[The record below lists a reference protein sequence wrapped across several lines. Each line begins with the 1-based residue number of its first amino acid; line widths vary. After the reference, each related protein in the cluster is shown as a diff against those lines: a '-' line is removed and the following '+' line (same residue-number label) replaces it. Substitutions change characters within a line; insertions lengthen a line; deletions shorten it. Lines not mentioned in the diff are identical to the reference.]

1 MFRKFNRI
9 LGTTILAAA
18 ATAALPTAAKADHRD
33 FRRDEWRHDRDW
45 HHDDHGHFDIR
56 IGDGELCPPPVYQE
70 QVWVAPVYRTV
81 TQQVWVPASY
91 ATVVD
96 HVWVDPVVQRTTEHT
111 WVPDR
116 YELRDVTR
124 WENGQRVTTKENVLV
139 EAGHYADVPHDV
151 VVTPGHYED
160 RPRQQLV
167 DAHYETVT
175 RQEVVVPGHY
185 EVVSRVAAAP
195 VHRDGFS
202 VGLRIPI
209 GH

>member
-1 MFRKFNRI
+1 MFSKLNRFLAGGI
-9 LGTTILAAA
+9 VAAA
-18 ATAALPTAAKADHRD
+18 VAALPAAANAGYRDWHRD
-33 FRRDEWRHDRDW
+33 GWRHDD
-45 HHDDHGHFDIR
+45 HDHGHFDIR
-56 IGDGELCPPPVYQE
+56 IGGGDYGTCPPPVYQE

-81 TQQVWVPASY
+81 TQQVWVPATST
-91 ATVVD
+91 TVVD
-96 HVWVDPVVQRTTEHT
+96 HVWVEPVVQRTTEHT

-124 WENGQRVTTKENVLV
+124 WENGRQVTCKENVLV

-151 VVTPGHYED
+151 VITPGHYED
-160 RPRQQLV
+160 RPRQQFV

-185 EVVSRVAAAP
+185 ELIDRVAAAP
-195 VHRDGFS
+195 VQRDGFS
-202 VGLRIPI
+202 LGVRIPI